1 MQARRRNISQTFF
14 FLSPLQFF
22 SPETTG
28 QAAGLPYKCHNAI
41 LAESPCYCSTARHV
55 SHLQSTRRRTTPPPP
70 LSFASAPP
78 TGAYKAQPS
87 TPPCPLLPQIE
98 SLASSAPHPI
108 HSRASPP
115 LSLPFPGVFTIGKL
129 GQAPCTSSL
138 QCLARLPEPPLV
150 AGELPRPRHPSSIPS
165 SPLSGP
171 QTAPARAP
179 LRSHGYC
186 RERIPRKKK
195 EVLQRTPLVS
205 KKPFYYSMCLVILA
219 NNPWKTSK
227 TSFPT
232 SQCVMLMS
240 SLIFLPRNFGI
251 CF

>member
-1 MQARRRNISQTFF
+1 MQARRWNLSQTFF
-14 FLSPLQFF
+14 FLSPLRFF

-28 QAAGLPYKCHNAI
+28 QAAGLPYKCHDAI

-55 SHLQSTRRRTTPPPP
+55 SPLQSTRRRTTPPPP
-70 LSFASAPP
+70 LSFASTPP

-87 TPPCPLLPQIE
+87 TPPCPLLPQME
-98 SLASSAPHPI
+98 SLASSTPRPI

-129 GQAPCTSSL
+129 GRAPCTSSV
-138 QCLARLPEPPLV
+138 QRLARLPESPLV

-179 LRSHGYC
+179 LSSHGCC
-186 RERIPRKKK
+186 REIKPRKKK
-195 EVLQRTPLVS
+195 EDLQRSPLVS
-205 KKPFYYSMCLVILA
+205 EKSFCYSMYLVILA

-227 TSFPT
+227 IAFPT
-232 SQCVMLMS
+232 SQYVMLTS
-240 SLIFLPRNFGI
+240 ALILLPRNFGI